1 MKYKNKW
8 DRFWNEPSPE
18 GVSNKD
24 GLLVSSTMIGMML
37 VFINLALWLAKP
49 EQSWIGDFLFPL
61 K

>member
-8 DRFWNEPSPE
+8 DKFWNEPSPE

-24 GLLVSSTMIGMML
+24 GILVSFTALGMMVIL
-37 VFINLALWLAKP
+37 INLSLWLSKP
-49 EQSWIGDFLFPL
+49 EQSWIGDILFPM